1 MEWPMALESFV
12 NICGGKANYP
22 WVMGLLD
29 GHAVSSKVQI
39 LQMQKTPLRIELII
53 MIKIQFFAG
62 EVWTPRHCIHQKK
75 KKTHYYFIPG
85 PALFDVPSWI
95 EQW

>member
-1 MEWPMALESFV
+1 MITLCYKNEGDNYGMDNGMA
-12 NICGGKANYP
+12 NGPGCGGKANYP

-29 GHAVSSKVQI
+29 GHSVSSKVQI

-75 KKTHYYFIPG
+75 KKKKH
-85 PALFDVPSWI
+85 
-95 EQW
+95 